1 MKRVNFKNLEI
12 RNFKATTSAA
22 YEIGPGGIMATGFNG
37 SGKSTII
44 EAILF
49 ALGASVEAGKV
60 LNQTTKAPAS
70 VSLTIEADG
79 ETSVYTRTLTPTTD
93 ASGKVISSTSNYTID
108 DAPQKAGEY
117 ATRVAQLF
125 GCRDWQYLLNP
136 ALLPGLKESRAYL
149 LEIAGA
155 PNEREYLSKSNP
167 SLADIIGATSF
178 SDFEKKE
185 QAKVGEIGKKI
196 LAIPARIEEL
206 SAMIESIEEIDLT
219 GISERIEAINA
230 ELKGIDQGNESK
242 ADEFNRVLNEAK
254 EMQYQAAKLRAKA
267 AGIVAE
273 ANKQANK
280 QVEEAEKICFEW
292 RQTLNGLLR
301 EQDSIKAE
309 MSEARTD
316 LARAEARAQE
326 LYAEAHKHAEAH
338 KQTSLRPIDSEKL
351 GQCAVCNKWCGD
363 LAARGA
369 EAAEKQR
376 TNELAR
382 IVEAGKQVMSL
393 RDKELAKINEI
404 TDRIDGLMSK
414 EHEVEARIN
423 ALGEAPKAPERKVI
437 TETPESLALI
447 AQAAKMEEKAAAIIQ
462 GNRLDVTQHP
472 AELVEEL
479 ANLNATMT
487 RGTAIAQTRKNND
500 KITARIEEI
509 REEKRRLII
518 TQLMH
523 KQHLVQL
530 KEFYRN
536 YAESVTAM
544 VNGIFAE
551 TGYEIRLFEQN
562 MGNDKGTPVMN
573 PMKAGSAN
581 LSTAENLIFWKLFAE
596 RVMSK
601 KFGVIATLLI
611 DNAESVDASEKI
623 RSAHQIIATRVE
635 RHELKIESIN

>member
-1 MKRVNFKNLEI
+1 MKKVIISKIEI

-49 ALGASVEAGKV
+49 ALGASVEAGKA

-93 ASGKVISSTSNYTID
+93 ATGKVTSSTSTYTID
-108 DAPQKAGEY
+108 DNPQKAGEY

-149 LEIAGA
+149 LEVAGA
-155 PNEREYLSKSNP
+155 PAEREFLSKSNQN
-167 SLADIIGATSF
+167 LAEIIGATHF
-178 SDFEKKE
+178 ADFEKQEK
-185 QAKVGEIGKKI
+185 AKVEAIGKKI
-196 LAIPARIEEL
+196 AAIPARIEEL
-206 SAMIESIEEIDLT
+206 SAMIENVEEIDLT
-219 GISERIEAINA
+219 GVSERIEAINA

-242 ADEFNRVLNEAK
+242 KHEFNRVLNEAK
-254 EMQYQAAKLRAKA
+254 EMQCQAAKLRAKA
-267 AGIVAE
+267 AEVVAG

-280 QVEEAEKICFEW
+280 EIEESEKICFEW
-292 RQTLNGLLR
+292 RQTLNGFLR
-301 EQDSIKAE
+301 EQDRIKAE
-309 MSEARTD
+309 MSEARQD
-316 LARAEARAQE
+316 QAMKDRQLAESVANIQAIANECREISARVPSADGNCTLCGKWCAELQAKGLEAAIAANAQE
-326 LYAEAHKHAEAH
+326 L
-338 KQTSLRPIDSEKL
+338 D
-351 GQCAVCNKWCGD
+351 
-363 LAARGA
+363 
-369 EAAEKQR
+369 R
-376 TNELAR
+376 TKAKGR
-382 IVEAGKQVMSL
+382 ATVAQ
-393 RDKELAKINEI
+393 RDKLQADLEAIAKK
-404 TDRIDGLMSK
+404 IDGLMSM
-414 EHEVEARIN
+414 EHEIEARIN
-423 ALGEAPKAPERKVI
+423 ALGPAPKAPERKVI

-479 ANLNATMT
+479 ANLNAKLT
-487 RGTAIAQTRKNND
+487 RGTAIAQTQKSND
-500 KITARIEEI
+500 KIAARIEEI
-509 REEKRRLII
+509 REEERQLII
-518 TQLMH
+518 TQLRH
-523 KQHLVQL
+523 KKHHAQL
-530 KEFYRN
+530 KDFYRN

-562 MGNDKGTPVMN
+562 MGNDKGTPVMS

-596 RVMSK
+596 RVMSA
-601 KFGVIATLLI
+601 KFGVIAPLLI
-611 DNAESVDASEKI
+611 DNAESVDASEKL
-623 RSAHQIIATRVE
+623 RSAHQIIAARVE
-635 RHELKIESIN
+635 RHELTIENI

>member
-1 MKRVNFKNLEI
+1 MKKVISKIEI

-44 EAILF
+44 EGILF

-60 LNQTTKAPAS
+60 LNQTTKAPAA

-79 ETSVYTRTLTPTTD
+79 ETSVYTRTLVPTTD
-93 ASGKVISSTSNYTID
+93 AAGKVISSTSNYTID
-108 DAPQKAGEY
+108 DNPQKAGEY

-149 LEIAGA
+149 LEVAGA
-155 PNEREYLSKSNP
+155 PNEREFLSKSNQN
-167 SLADIIGATSF
+167 LADIIGATHF
-178 SDFEKKE
+178 ADFEKQEK
-185 QAKVGEIGKKI
+185 AKVEAIGKKI
-196 LAIPARIEEL
+196 AAIPARIEEL
-206 SAMIESIEEIDLT
+206 SAMIENVEEMDLT
-219 GISERIEAINA
+219 GISERIAEINS

-301 EQDSIKAE
+301 EQDSIKCE

-447 AQAAKMEEKAAAIIQ
+447 AQAAGMEEKAAAIIQ
-462 GNRLDVTQHP
+462 GNHLDVTRHP
-472 AELVEEL
+472 AELVEQL
-479 ANLNATMT
+479 AALNEQLT

-500 KITARIEEI
+500 KIAARIEEI
-509 REEKRRLII
+509 REEERQLII
-518 TQLMH
+518 AQLKH
-523 KQHLVQL
+523 KQHLAQL

-544 VNGIFAE
+544 VNGIFE
-551 TGYEIRLFEQN
+551 GTDYEIRLFEQN

-596 RVMSK
+596 RVMSA
-601 KFGVIATLLI
+601 KFGVIAPLLI
-611 DNAESVDASEKI
+611 DNAEGIDSTEKLK
-623 RSAHQIIATRVE
+623 SNHQVIATRVA
-635 RHELKIESIN
+635 RHELTIENI